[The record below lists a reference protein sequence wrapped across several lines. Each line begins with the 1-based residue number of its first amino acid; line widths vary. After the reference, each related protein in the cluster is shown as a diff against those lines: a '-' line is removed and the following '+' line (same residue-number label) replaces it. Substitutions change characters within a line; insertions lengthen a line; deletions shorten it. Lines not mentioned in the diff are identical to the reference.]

1 MVYWRQ
7 SWRDVE
13 AFEGAGLHRG
23 ELRIEQQD
31 GAWLFGHGMVL
42 RVGVASSARSERKP
56 VDGQALV
63 GPLGGELGAGCL

>member
-1 MVYWRQ
+1 MVYWLQ

-23 ELRIEQQD
+23 ELRIEQED
-31 GAWLFGHGMVL
+31 GAWLFGHGH
-42 RVGVASSARSERKP
+42 GVAGGGGKLGQERTEA

-63 GPLGGELGAGCL
+63 GPFGGELGAGCL